1 MTEAP
6 EANNAEPQSIEDALR
21 AALADHR
28 AGRHAEAGRW
38 YRRILSIEPCVPDA
52 LHLLGLLARE
62 GSTQG
67 QAEALIRRAIHLD
80 ARAALYWFN
89 LSTVLSDNGDADGA
103 AICCER
109 ALDLDP
115 RHLGAARNLARMRI
129 RLAATPDLVEKTRRR
144 WGTQDAA
151 LHHPVDSRRLATGPG
166 TLLIRGW
173 GCGFWGEVNH
183 VAVQLALADIMGREP
198 IVYWG
203 SELRYRPPGVENAWE
218 AYFEPVSAA
227 SATSLDARDESIFP
241 GQWTAANL
249 LTSQVRA
256 LEASAQVNIHGVS
269 ALAGLNRP
277 EPVVIAD
284 GYNEMSDVLAWAA
297 PRHPLAG
304 LASGDVYRRIYASKI
319 RLRRDLRAKID
330 ELSQD
335 ILIDRPVISVHFR
348 AQHHDKQGEA
358 LEKISISLND
368 YFFILDKFVKEHP
381 SSRVFLITD
390 LASAMDAFRA
400 RYGDRLIGR
409 PRQRLSHADQFDLG
423 LDHSRNG
430 HQLAIEVLEDAY
442 LAAACDYFLGDG
454 ASGVSCTVVALK
466 DWPAGHARLLRRNV
480 FTDRRGATTL

>member
-6 EANNAEPQSIEDALR
+6 DANTAEPNSIEDALR
-21 AALADHR
+21 TALADHR

-62 GSTQG
+62 GSTRG
-67 QAEALIRRAIHLD
+67 QVEALIRRAIHLD

-89 LSTVLSDNGDADGA
+89 LSTVLSDIGDADGA

-109 ALDLDP
+109 ALELDP

-144 WGTQDAA
+144 WGTRDTAR
-151 LHHPVDSRRLATGPG
+151 HHPVDSHRLATGPG

-173 GCGFWGEVNH
+173 GCGFWGEVSH

-198 IVYWG
+198 VVYWG

-218 AYFEPVSAA
+218 AYFEPVSAV
-227 SATSLDARDESIFP
+227 SATSLNLSDESIFP

-256 LEASAQVNIHGVS
+256 LEASAQINIHGVT

-277 EPVVIAD
+277 ELVVIAD

-304 LASGDVYRRIYASKI
+304 LASGEVYQQIYASKI
-319 RLRRDLRAKID
+319 RLRSDLRTKID
-330 ELSQD
+330 ELSRS
-335 ILIDRPVISVHFR
+335 IFLYKPMISVHFR
-348 AQHHDKQGEA
+348 AQHHDKQGESF
-358 LEKISISLND
+358 ERISIKPED
-368 YFFILDKFVKEHP
+368 YFFILDKFIQDHP
-381 SSRVFLITD
+381 SSRIFLLTD
-390 LASAMDAFRA
+390 LAPAMDAFRA

-423 LDHSRNG
+423 LDHSRDG
-430 HQLAIEVLEDAY
+430 HQLALEVLEDAY
-442 LAAACDYFLGDG
+442 LAAACDHFLGDG